1 MPIETIEPIAD
12 FAGLTAVVTG
22 GGTGMGRQITCQL
35 AAEGCHV
42 AICDVS
48 QENMDETRSRALAGA
63 PVGTRVTTFIANVAE
78 REALDAFAVHVA
90 ENFETNRLNLLFNNA
105 GIAGGASVVD
115 QDEINWDRVFAVCW
129 GGVLNGTRAFLP
141 MLKASTRGHV
151 TNTSSINGMWAC
163 LGPYGAHTAYS
174 AAKFAVKGFTEAL
187 IVDFRVNAPHLTA
200 SVVMPGHIGTSIA
213 RNSYLEM
220 GADPKDLADEF
231 IVQLR
236 VDLAKRGLDV
246 SGASDEDLRNLVALR
261 IDVFENAAPTTAE
274 QAAAIILGGVRRGAW
289 RILVGDDAHAL
300 DRLLRERPE
309 DAYTEEFLALLSADA
324 HFCGLIA

>member
-1 MPIETIEPIAD
+1 MPTDPIAD

-22 GGTGMGRQITCQL
+22 GGTGMGRQLACRL

-48 QENMDETRSRALAGA
+48 QHNMDEAASRALTGA
-63 PVGTRVTTFIANVAE
+63 PAGTRVTTFIANVAE
-78 REALDAFAVHVA
+78 REALDAFAIHVA
-90 ENFETNRLNLLFNNA
+90 ATFDTDRINLLFNNA

-115 QDEINWDRVFAVCW
+115 QDEANWDRVFGVCW
-129 GGVLNGTRAFLP
+129 GGVLNSTRAFLP
-141 MLKASTRGHV
+141 MLKASDRGHV
-151 TNTSSINGMWAC
+151 INTSSINGMWAC

-174 AAKFAVKGFTEAL
+174 AAKFAVRGFTEAL
-187 IVDFRVNAPHLTA
+187 IVDFRINAPHLTA

-220 GADPKDLADEF
+220 GVDPKDLHDEF
-231 IVQLR
+231 IDQLR
-236 VDLAKRGLDV
+236 VDLAKRGLDL

-261 IDVFENAAPTTAE
+261 IDVFENAAPTTAD
-274 QAAAIILGGVRRGAW
+274 QAAAIILDGVRRGAW

-300 DRLLRERPE
+300 DRLLRECPE
-309 DAYTEEFLALLSADA
+309 LAYTEEFLAVLSADG
-324 HFCGLIA
+324 HFSGLIA